1 MKANFKPLGLVAAV
15 AAVTAGYTGV
25 AGAHPERAIGNLGDL
40 AIIPYY
46 TVQDDWVTGVHIINS
61 SALTQVVKLR
71 LRRGSDSADALDFNL
86 IMSPQDEWTGFI
98 DDSSGDIVFATD
110 DTTCTAPIREDGRF
124 PMPAIYRAGAEE
136 GYIEVIGM
144 GSPDPAIVNAFG
156 AEGSAI
162 AIAAKH
168 SDGVPANCSGVASNF
183 FANAGAS
190 PFGRGVMTN
199 SLTHQ
204 TVSAAEAA
212 VATANGQDCFTAAG
226 AGPMVAPNFSA
237 GVCQN
242 EYESGS
248 DSLKVSY
255 FFRDAASGIEFGGD
269 AVHLTG
275 FSADAWMTNQE
286 TGLFSGDVFGFD
298 FPDLDGGPWDPS
310 GGLSLRGKYNDL
322 RDGGVLGV
330 ASVLN
335 DWSTASSRNVSTDWV
350 LTMPGQYAMLDIF
363 TWLQS
368 GFGATCGRAEIQA
381 TGVTPVPEC
390 DFRDLPVQLVPT
402 AYDREEFTP
411 TPEDGDLVIS
421 PAPPGST
428 TRIILPNEVNVLE
441 WTDGANTPVL
451 GSQYNTV
458 INASAVGESGW
469 AIGSVSS
476 LNTNARSVCQLDG
489 TTDVVPGTGVTGVP
503 AVFTA
508 GGPSYQRPGVCIPA
522 TGNVPVV
529 GFVAWERSFPQNPEG
544 NYGRLIDHSFIAGA
558 STSAP

>member
-1 MKANFKPLGLVAAV
+1 
-15 AAVTAGYTGV
+15 
-25 AGAHPERAIGNLGDL
+25 
-40 AIIPYY
+40 
-46 TVQDDWVTGVHIINS
+46 
-61 SALTQVVKLR
+61 
-71 LRRGSDSADALDFNL
+71 
-86 IMSPQDEWTGFI
+86 
-98 DDSSGDIVFATD
+98 
-110 DTTCTAPIREDGRF
+110 
-124 PMPAIYRAGAEE
+124 MPAIYREGAEE

-144 GSPDPAIVNAFG
+144 GSPAG
-156 AEGSAI
+156 ASFSGVGEGSAI

-168 SDGVPANCSGVASNF
+168 ADGVPANCTGVASNF
-183 FANAGAS
+183 FATNGVAG
-190 PFGRGVMTN
+190 PKKGVINNTR
-199 SLTHQ
+199 THQ
-204 TVSAAEAA
+204 AVSAAEA
-212 VATANGQDCFTAAG
+212 VAAITNGQTCIDSLGNPIGPATPTAG
-226 AGPMVAPNFSA
+226 F
-237 GVCQN
+237 CQN
-242 EYESGS
+242 NYFGGT
-248 DSLKVSY
+248 DALKVSY

-275 FSADAWMTNQE
+275 FSADNQPFMTNQE
-286 TGLFSGDVFGFD
+286 TGLFSGDVYGFD
-298 FPDLDGGPWDPS
+298 FPDLDGGPWVGLD
-310 GGLSLRGKYNDL
+310 GGATLRNKYNTLRGGD
-322 RDGGVLGV
+322 VLGV

-350 LTMPGQYAMLDIF
+350 LTMPGQYAMLDLYV
-363 TWLQS
+363 WLQT
-368 GFGATCGRAEIQA
+368 GFGSTCGRAGVQA

-476 LNTNARSVCQLDG
+476 LNTNPKSVCQLNNV
-489 TTDVVPGTGVTGVP
+489 TDVVPGTGTAGVP
-503 AVFTA
+503 AVFSA
-508 GGPSYQRPGVCIPA
+508 GGPGYQRSGVCQAA
-522 TGNVPVV
+522 TGQVPVV
-529 GFVAWERSFPQNPEG
+529 GFVAWERSFPQNPDG